1 MIEVKSLTKSFGNK
15 IAVNNTTWTAK
26 SGHITGFIGQ
36 NGAGKTTTLSIL
48 TGSLRPT
55 SGTVLLDGID
65 IETSPLETKKKFG
78 YVSDS
83 PDHFLRL
90 KAREYLDFIADIYE
104 VSIEKRNEFIENFAS
119 RFGLSD
125 SLDQPILSFS
135 HGMRQKLIIMGALIH
150 DPDIWI
156 LDEPLTGLDPESAYE
171 LKEIMKSHAKKGK
184 TVLFS
189 THVLEVAEKLCD
201 EVIIIKKGTILF
213 SGTLSSLKSRYP
225 DSSLEDIFLKINKT
239 PETPA
244 KTLQKGSK
252 NAKN

>member
-1 MIEVKSLTKSFGNK
+1 MIEVKSLTKSFGK
-15 IAVNNTTWTAK
+15 KLAVDNTTWTAK

-36 NGAGKTTTLSIL
+36 NGAGKTTTLSML

-55 SGTVLLDGID
+55 SGEILLDGIN
-65 IETSPLETKKKFG
+65 IETSPLEAKKKFG

-90 KAREYLDFIADIYE
+90 KAREYLDFIADVYE
-104 VSIEKRNEFIENFAS
+104 VSLKKRDEFINNFAA

-135 HGMRQKLIIMGALIH
+135 HGMRQKLMIMGALIH

-171 LKEIMKSHAKKGK
+171 LKNIMKDHAKKGK

-189 THVLEVAEKLCD
+189 THILEVAEKLCD
-201 EVIIIKKGTILF
+201 EVIIIQKGKIIF

-225 DSSLEDIFLKINKT
+225 SSSLEDIFLKINKNS
-239 PETPA
+239 E
-244 KTLQKGSK
+244 KESK